1 MGGIPINV
9 RISQGHLTKHLFHN
23 MVLKGKAAAGRL
35 GEEWQ
40 FTPGSKQTVR
50 APLVTYYI
58 EK

>member
-1 MGGIPINV
+1 
-9 RISQGHLTKHLFHN
+9 